1 MLWIEI
7 KKQIFHLRFTIFHL
21 SSVRIFGY
29 FGPLVDRKS
38 PVIETESSSSLANEK

>member
-21 SSVRIFGY
+21 SSVEFWATS
-29 FGPLVDRKS
+29 GPLL
-38 PVIETESSSSLANEK
+38 IENRR